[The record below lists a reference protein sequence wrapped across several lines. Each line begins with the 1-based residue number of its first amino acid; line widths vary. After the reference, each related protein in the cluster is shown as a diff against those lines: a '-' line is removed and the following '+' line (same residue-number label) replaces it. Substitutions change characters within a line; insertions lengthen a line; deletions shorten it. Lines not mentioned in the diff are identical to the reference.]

1 MKNIE
6 TKKEQEIKA
15 IVKEEFNYTIP
26 IAEVEKA
33 GISTTGAR
41 IDNELEPL
49 AEEFKKYTSENHL
62 WGKLTESVQYDVKG
76 EFVYRIQIADKE
88 VGEPKIFYQK
98 SKYENL

>member
-6 TKKEQEIKA
+6 AKKEQEIKA

-33 GISTTGAR
+33 GISTTGASIKKR
-41 IDNELEPL
+41 IKFPWLKNLKSIL
-49 AEEFKKYTSENHL
+49 LKIICGENL
-62 WGKLTESVQYDVKG
+62 PKSVQYDVKD

-88 VGEPKIFYQK
+88 VGEPEIFL
-98 SKYENL
+98 SKKQV